1 MKKKILSIL
10 AIMFV
15 VLVSFTNVQA
25 ADGLFQMGA
34 FEDIYKLSEQLDE
47 IDLPFINVFTNA
59 ATYDKDVN
67 HSGISVGTTTI
78 DVNEKLEG
86 MQLLVSKDMVTIK
99 GEVENSVI
107 YANNIVI
114 EGKITGDTILLAPTV
129 QILETAT
136 IEKDVIIVANNLEL
150 QGTVKGN
157 VIATV
162 AVKANIS
169 GTIEKDLRMVAL
181 DLSLQEEQINGEVY
195 LETDADTSAIIA
207 KYPDAT
213 IQPLEEETESTIDW
227 IDIFTKGVIT
237 VIVYSAI
244 CFFITR
250 KDNNIAEQ
258 AYNKF
263 KANTTY
269 GLIISIVMLMLLI
282 LLPILLVVLAFYGF
296 GIIAW
301 PILIAYLG
309 GILLVLSTASL
320 IVGMTI
326 FEAVKGKVGKYK
338 IPVIALI
345 FIVLYALTKI
355 TFISTYANM
364 AMLLIALGIVV
375 TMITKK
381 LPDDKKEKT
390 K

>member
-162 AVKANIS
+162 AEKANIS
-169 GTIEKDLRMVAL
+169 GTIEKDLRMIAL

-227 IDIFTKGVIT
+227 VDIFTKGVIT

-244 CFFITR
+244 CFFITK

-269 GLIISIVMLMLLI
+269 GLIIAIVMLMLLI
-282 LLPILLVVLAFYGF
+282 LLPILLLVLAAYGF

-345 FIVLYALTKI
+345 FILLYALTKI